1 MTVHRQPDHITIEI
15 YSKQTSTDTTIHLTP
30 THPME
35 HKIAACRYLIN
46 RINTLPITD
55 INKKQEIN
63 NIIITKKNGFLT
75 QII

>member
-1 MTVHRQPDHITIEI
+1 MYR
-15 YSKQTSTDTTIHLTP
+15 KQTSTDTTVHYTP

-35 HKIAACRYLIN
+35 HKIAACRNLIN
-46 RINTLPITD
+46 RMNTLPITD

-63 NIIITKKNGFLT
+63 NIIIAKNNGLPT